1 MKQVYKTINNYPNYL
16 ISNLGNVLNKKSGK
30 FLSPVLDK
38 DGYQVVVLSNN
49 GITTT
54 MKVHRL
60 VAKAFNKNPE
70 NNQLVDHIDN
80 NRTNN
85 KADNLRWVT
94 SSQNNMN
101 RSISSTNTSGYKGVC
116 FDKFNN
122 NWKAY
127 IKMNEREINIGNYK
141 TKEEAAEARKLKA
154 MELFGEFTNICEF

>member
-1 MKQVYKTINNYPNYL
+1 MKEVYKTIKQFPNYI
-16 ISNLGNVLNKKSGK
+16 ISNLGHVLNKKSGK
-30 FLSPVLDK
+30 LLSPVLDK

-49 GITTT
+49 GKTTT
-54 MKVHRL
+54 KKVHRL

-70 NNQLVDHIDN
+70 NKTIVDHIDN

-101 RSISSTNTSGYKGVC
+101 RSISNTNTSGYKGVC

-122 NWKAY
+122 DWKAY

-154 MELFGEFTNICEF
+154 QELFGEFMNDCEA